1 MVPETNS
8 LKEFLSSTYFSKACG
23 SFYIAAILLCLINLV
38 FIVIYSSWWVMII
51 DVILLVLVTM
61 DFVGRIL
68 NNTSSMNLFLKSWES
83 MLEITILILYVT
95 LLSLEMFIDGY
106 IGTLVAACAYII
118 FIIRNIWRL
127 I

>member
-1 MVPETNS
+1 
-8 LKEFLSSTYFSKACG
+8 
-23 SFYIAAILLCLINLV
+23 
-38 FIVIYSSWWVMII
+38 MII